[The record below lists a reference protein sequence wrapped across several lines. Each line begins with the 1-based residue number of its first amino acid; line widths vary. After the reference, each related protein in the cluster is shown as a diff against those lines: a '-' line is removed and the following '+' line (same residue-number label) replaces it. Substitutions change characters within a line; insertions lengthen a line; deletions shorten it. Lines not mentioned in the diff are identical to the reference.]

1 MPVGDVRAAVAAAVA
16 DGRMGDRLWLYATYH
31 CNLRCSYCLTE
42 SSPRVRDRRE
52 LGAAEMVAAVRE
64 AATLGFARAGVTGG
78 EVFMLPG
85 IAEVLAQ
92 MAGVMPTTA
101 LTNGTLLT
109 ERLLRGLA
117 PLQGNAGFALQVSL
131 DSADPVHNDRLRGPR
146 NFARVCESVP
156 RLREHGIRV
165 RIATTVADQSPDELA
180 RVCDLHRSWGIPDDD
195 HIVRPVVRR
204 GRAETRGMGV
214 VPQPGDILP
223 ELTIT
228 AEGAFLDPFAP
239 TVHRGVTDL
248 DRLVCRETA
257 PMIAAV
263 EAFLAT
269 VANRA
274 GADAE
279 RNIR

>member
-1 MPVGDVRAAVAAAVA
+1 MPVGDVRAAVDAAVA

-42 SSPRVRDRRE
+42 SGPRVRDRRE
-52 LGAAEMVAAVRE
+52 FAAAEMVAAVRD
-64 AATLGFARAGVTGG
+64 AAPLGFARAGVTGG

-85 IAEVLAQ
+85 IAQVLAQ

-109 ERLLRGLA
+109 DRLLERLA

-131 DSADPVHNDRLRGPR
+131 DSADPVRNDGLRGPR

-156 RLREHGIRV
+156 RLRERGIRV
-165 RIATTVADQSPDELA
+165 RIATTVADQSRDELA
-180 RVCDLHRSWGIPDDD
+180 RVCDLHRGWGIPDED

-204 GRAETRGMGV
+204 GRAATRGMGV

-223 ELTIT
+223 ELTLT
-228 AEGAFLDPFAP
+228 SEGAFLDPFAP
-239 TVHRGVTDL
+239 TVRRGVTDR

-257 PMIAAV
+257 PMAATA
-263 EAFLAT
+263 EAFLAA
-269 VANRA
+269 VADRP